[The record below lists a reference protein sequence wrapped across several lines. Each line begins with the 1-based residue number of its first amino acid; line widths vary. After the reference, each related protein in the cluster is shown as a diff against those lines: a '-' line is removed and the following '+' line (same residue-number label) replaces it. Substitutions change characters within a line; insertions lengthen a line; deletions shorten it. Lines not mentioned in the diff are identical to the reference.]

1 MHECGEEREATRNCI
16 LSCLASLARFVRGT
30 ELASDARLWALR
42 PISLEMRRYAALDV
56 WLLLRIHRA
65 MTEDQALDEAWRAR
79 VVAASA
85 HRETE
90 YRALD
95 EPVLQFRDPER
106 AVAPDL

>member
-1 MHECGEEREATRNCI
+1 
-16 LSCLASLARFVRGT
+16 
-30 ELASDARLWALR
+30 
-42 PISLEMRRYAALDV
+42 
-56 WLLLRIHRA
+56 

-85 HRETE
+85 QRETE
-90 YRALD
+90 YRALA

>member
-1 MHECGEEREATRNCI
+1 
-16 LSCLASLARFVRGT
+16 
-30 ELASDARLWALR
+30 
-42 PISLEMRRYAALDV
+42 MRRYAALDV
-56 WLLLRIHRA
+56 WLLLRIHGA
-65 MTEDQALDEAWRAR
+65 MTEDQALDDAWRAR

-90 YRALD
+90 YRALA